1 MQSLKK
7 DSLWLVCFVLAVSL
21 ILETNGQVTQTL
33 PALTSSVVVV
43 EGATLIDGTG
53 AAPTP
58 GTTLV
63 IEDGRILQ
71 IGRRGEVPI
80 PAGAQVL

>member
-7 DSLWLVCFVLAVSL
+7 DSFWLVCLTLAVSL
-21 ILETNGQVTQTL
+21 ILQANGQVTRTL
-33 PALTSSVVVV
+33 PAVTSSVVVV

-53 AAPTP
+53 APPTP

-63 IEDGRILQ
+63 IKDGRILQ
-71 IGRRGEVPI
+71 IGRRG
-80 PAGAQVL
+80 